1 METDNSAVQEAL
13 SIIDS
18 ALKEIA
24 NRDLVSSSEM
34 SNALLDIR
42 NAVVLSVSTG
52 GDTSGE

>member
-1 METDNSAVQEAL
+1 METDNSAVREAL